1 MDNLNVSFMSATLFG
16 KHRILVE
23 EKFEG
28 LDQLSFH
35 LIYKKNSTQNVFYL
49 RNMFA

>member
-35 LIYKKNSTQNVFYL
+35 LIYKKIQP
-49 RNMFA
+49 RMFSI